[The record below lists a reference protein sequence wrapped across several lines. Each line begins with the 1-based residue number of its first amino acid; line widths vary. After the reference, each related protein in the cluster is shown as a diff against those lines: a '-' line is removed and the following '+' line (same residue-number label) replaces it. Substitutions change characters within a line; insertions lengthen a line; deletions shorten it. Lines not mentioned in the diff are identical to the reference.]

1 MYSLEAGIYISE
13 VTEGSAAEK
22 AGLQRMDIITH
33 FNGTRITTKEEL
45 QNMLNK
51 SSFGQTVTL
60 TVIRDAQ
67 SIDVQVTFE
76 KASEPVL

>member
-1 MYSLEAGIYISE
+1 
-13 VTEGSAAEK
+13 
-22 AGLQRMDIITH
+22 
-33 FNGTRITTKEEL
+33 
-45 QNMLNK
+45 MLNK

-76 KASEPVL
+76 KESEPVL